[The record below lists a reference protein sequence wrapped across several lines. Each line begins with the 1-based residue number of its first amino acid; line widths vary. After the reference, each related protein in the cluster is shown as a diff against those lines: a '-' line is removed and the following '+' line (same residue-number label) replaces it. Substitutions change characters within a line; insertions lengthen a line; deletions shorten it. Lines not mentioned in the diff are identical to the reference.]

1 MIRKKHRGRS
11 KSWLYKK
18 YFEKVEQNKWVFVG
32 RKGEEELHLF
42 QIPYVPIKRHLLCKD
57 LNAYD
62 PEVIEYFFKRN
73 VNRPKGAL
81 FSGNTKGALA
91 KLQKGYCPICDASL
105 FNDEDLEIY
114 HIKLRREGGD
124 HSLKNLK
131 LLHKLCHRQVEYS
144 KDGNLRAVWREKVII
159 L

>member
-1 MIRKKHRGRS
+1 M
-11 KSWLYKK
+11 
-18 YFEKVEQNKWVFVG
+18 
-32 RKGEEELHLF
+32 
-42 QIPYVPIKRHLLCKD
+42 LCKD

-62 PEVIEYFFKRN
+62 PEAIEYFFKRN
-73 VNRPKGAL
+73 VNRSKGAL

-91 KLQKGYCPICDASL
+91 KLQKGYCPVCDASL
-105 FNDEDLEIY
+105 FNDEDLEIH
-114 HIKLRREGGD
+114 HIKPRRESGD

-144 KDGNLRAVWREKVII
+144 KDGNLRAVWCEKGII